1 MTTRNSN
8 QLAVSSANASET
20 MQVFQYSSGGRTRG
34 VVNIVNP
41 GTTGTKAYT
50 VTGNVSAPT
59 AATDGFANFRQQK
72 YVHWTLDTGGTNDD
86 GADVAK
92 LKLWVYNSFSGIWSK
107 LQAVTNTDADA
118 VTFSDYEVIIG
129 NGTTNEQTIIIPVE
143 GAERIA
149 VEVTNYAT
157 GGTALSIDVYL
168 GVNTF

>member
-1 MTTRNSN
+1 MATRNIIQVPN
-8 QLAVSSANASET
+8 SSSPASES

-34 VVNIVNP
+34 VVNIANP

-50 VTGNVSAPT
+50 VAGNVSAPT

-72 YVHWTLDTGGTNDD
+72 NLHWTIDTGGTNDNGSD
-86 GADVAK
+86 AAK
-92 LKLWVYNSFSGIWSK
+92 LKLWVYNSFSGVWSK
-107 LQAVTNTDADA
+107 LQTVTNTDADT
-118 VTFSDYEVIIG
+118 VTFSEYEVVIG
-129 NGTTNEQTIIIPVE
+129 NGTVNSQTIIVPIE

-157 GGTALSIDVYL
+157 GGTALSIDIYL